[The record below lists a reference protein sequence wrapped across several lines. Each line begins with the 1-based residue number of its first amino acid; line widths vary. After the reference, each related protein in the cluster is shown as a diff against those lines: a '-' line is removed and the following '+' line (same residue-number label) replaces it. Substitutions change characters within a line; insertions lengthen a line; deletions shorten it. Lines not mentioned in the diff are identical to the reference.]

1 MISGSIASSQDLIE
15 VLSTIP
21 INKRGYLSIL
31 SKTTFLALNVENGRI
46 KGFFTNYDISSS
58 KNPLSLLI
66 FLISEMLYE
75 AEGYFSLEDSTAVE
89 NFIEI
94 DVDVESVVIQATIL
108 RKEIEEVI
116 PYIITTNV
124 RLGSESNPEYDGKL
138 FGEILANSDDPIEEV
153 RKLKDLFERGVLRVK
168 GIKQTRNI
176 EEIGFDY
183 IMDAVDTSRINLA
196 KLIEGLKRNNFSGYV
211 EIGEGDNLIYLF
223 FKEGKVFGV
232 SPVEPQVFDALLDSI
247 GSVAVSIVHLK
258 EEFIETFAQIYV
270 GKPSIAS
277 EDKYLSLGK
286 LFITLISHKE
296 EAVLKVVHGKEH
308 YVFIFKEGK
317 ILSAKRANKWIENFK
332 VAFPTPNF
340 VFLYR
345 NIYSNNVGYTF
356 YLFLLNKLKN
366 VLVRWS
372 LTEEL
377 NALYKAIAHLPFLYV
392 KEDSISL
399 TRALTKKEEKQLKD
413 LFVEI
418 SDKTV
423 EKLGK
428 DVFEREMELELSPY
442 KEVLKVLDITE
453 ELYKDCE
460 EEEDNLC

>member
-31 SKTTFLALNVENGRI
+31 SKTTFLALKVENGRI
-46 KGFFTNYDISSS
+46 KGFYTNYDISSS

-66 FLISEMLYE
+66 FVISEMLYE
-75 AEGYFSLEDSTAVE
+75 AEGYFSLEDNTAVE

-124 RLGSESNPEYDGKL
+124 RLSSETNPEYDGKL
-138 FGEILANSDDPIEEV
+138 FGEILANSDDPIEEL
-153 RKLKDLFERGVLRVK
+153 RKLKDLFERGALWVK
-168 GIKQTRNI
+168 EIKRAGNV

-183 IMDAVDTSRINLA
+183 ILDAVDASRINVT
-196 KLIEGLKRNNFSGYV
+196 KLIEGLKRVNFSGYV

-223 FKEGKVFGV
+223 FKEGKVFAV
-232 SPVEPQVFDALLDSI
+232 SPIEPKVFDALLGPI
-247 GSVAVSIVHLK
+247 GSASVSIVRLK
-258 EEFIETFAQIYV
+258 EEFVETFAQIYV
-270 GKPSIAS
+270 GRPSIAS

-308 YVFIFKEGK
+308 YVFIFKEGR
-317 ILSAKRANKWIENFK
+317 ILSAKRTNKWVENFK
-332 VAFPTPNF
+332 VTFPIPNF

-345 NIYSNNVGYTF
+345 NIYSNNVGYAF

-366 VLVRWS
+366 ILVRWN

-377 NALYKAIAHLPFLYV
+377 NALYKAIAHIPFLYI
-392 KEDSISL
+392 KENDISV
-399 TRALTKKEEKQLKD
+399 TRALTKKEEKQLVD

-418 SDKTV
+418 SDRAV
-423 EKLGK
+423 ERLGK
-428 DVFEREMELELSPY
+428 EEFEREMELELSPY
-442 KEVLKVLDITE
+442 REVLRVLDFSE
-453 ELYKDCE
+453 ELSREYLR
-460 EEEDNLC
+460 EDNPS